1 MGIFDRFRKNKT
13 RTRASKYSLERI
25 ESSNEL
31 IKTLKEIIK
40 AKDIAITGYKKALG
54 EIIDLEE
61 DGYTLKQE
69 NQNSLTQNADLTD
82 IVIQTLA
89 SREDIPRP
97 LKLAIQNYGEA
108 NRLELNS
115 VLNSKV
121 NEFLTPKDEKKT
133 DTYGV

>member
-1 MGIFDRFRKNKT
+1 MGIFDRFRRDKPRK
-13 RTRASKYSLERI
+13 RASKYSLERI

-69 NQNSLTQNADLTD
+69 NQNNLTQNADLTD
-82 IVIQTLA
+82 IVVQTLA

-97 LKLAIQNYGEA
+97 LKQAIESYAEA

>member
-1 MGIFDRFRKNKT
+1 MGIFDRFRRDKPRK
-13 RTRASKYSLERI
+13 RASKYSLERI

-89 SREDIPRP
+89 SVR
-97 LKLAIQNYGEA
+97 
-108 NRLELNS
+108 
-115 VLNSKV
+115 
-121 NEFLTPKDEKKT
+121 
-133 DTYGV
+133 TYLDR

>member
-1 MGIFDRFRKNKT
+1 MGIFDRFRKDKT
-13 RTRASKYSLERI
+13 RKRATKYSLERI

-40 AKDIAITGYKKALG
+40 AKDIAISGYKKALG

-69 NQNSLTQNADLTD
+69 NQNNLTQNADLTD
-82 IVIQTLA
+82 IVVQTLA

-97 LKLAIQNYGEA
+97 LKQAIQSYGEA

-121 NEFLTPKDEKKT
+121 NEFLTPKEEKKP
-133 DTYGV
+133 DSYGV

>member
-40 AKDIAITGYKKALG
+40 AKDIAISGYKKALG

-69 NQNSLTQNADLTD
+69 NQNNLTQNADLTD
-82 IVIQTLA
+82 IVVQTLA

-97 LKLAIQNYGEA
+97 LKQAIQSYGEA

>member
-13 RTRASKYSLERI
+13 RTRATKYSLERI

-40 AKDIAITGYKKALG
+40 AKDIAISGYKKALG

-69 NQNSLTQNADLTD
+69 NQNNLTQNADLTD
-82 IVIQTLA
+82 IVVQTLA

-97 LKLAIQNYGEA
+97 LKQAIQSYAES

-121 NEFLTPKDEKKT
+121 NEFLTPKDEKKP
-133 DTYGV
+133 DSYGV